1 MNVPPELK
9 IAITEINFLSSPRK
23 YLAEVLQA
31 ICNSMGYRFGSI
43 IEVDEQGNGSMF
55 SSYNLPQNYPE
66 RVSKVDESILTS
78 PCGEAIKTS
87 KIVVVN
93 DTLSD
98 PRLAPWYDLVRAC
111 DLKTIVWV
119 PLKSKGRVF
128 GTYNLYDNRIREVR
142 EDELQT
148 LEQIAIII
156 SIAIVSNQYLDKL
169 SSKTKELEK
178 EIIRRKHVEKELRRS
193 EERYRTFIEQS
204 SQGIWCM
211 EFDEP
216 IYTGLPVDEQVRRR
230 YQYGYISEC
239 NPALARMYGHPSA
252 EDMIGKRYR
261 EFYGS
266 SYDEQNLE
274 AHQSFVESNYQI
286 NNVESQEID
295 KEGNP
300 TYFLNNAVGI
310 IDDGYLVRVWGT
322 QTDITDRKLAE
333 QKLQKILEELERSN
347 KELEQFA
354 YIASHDLQEPLRK
367 IQAFG
372 DRLQKKYKVE
382 LEEQGQDYLVRM
394 MNASKRMQTLIN
406 DLLRY
411 SRVTTQAKPFEKVDL
426 AETLKEVADDFQF
439 RIQETNGRLE
449 SGELPIIYADPM
461 QIRQLLQNLIDNS
474 LKFYK
479 NDVPPVV
486 KVHGKIVDGL
496 CKLFVEDNGIGFEE
510 RHRDRIFT
518 IFQRL
523 HGRLEYEGTGI
534 GLAVC
539 RKITE
544 RHGGEITAKSKPG
557 QGSTFIITLPLRHN
571 GTLDKKIETGEVIDE
586 R

>member
-1 MNVPPELK
+1 MNIPPELK
-9 IAITEINFLSSPRK
+9 VAITEIDLLSSPRK
-23 YLAEVLQA
+23 YLAEVLRA
-31 ICNSMGYRFGSI
+31 ICNSLGFRFGSV
-43 IEVDEQGNGSMF
+43 IEVDEQGNVSMV
-55 SSYNLPQNYPE
+55 SSYNLPQDYPE
-66 RVSKVDESILTS
+66 QVGSVEESILSS
-78 PCGEAIKTS
+78 PSGEAIETGKV
-87 KIVVVN
+87 VVVN
-93 DTLSD
+93 DTLFD
-98 PRLAPWYDLVRAC
+98 PRLAPWYNLVRTC
-111 DLKTIVWV
+111 DLNTIVWV

-128 GTYNLYDNRIREVR
+128 GTYNLYDNKKREVP

-148 LEQIAIII
+148 LEQIAVVI
-156 SIAIVSNQYLDKL
+156 SIAIISNQYLDKL
-169 SSKTKELEK
+169 NGKTKELEK
-178 EIIRRKHVEKELRRS
+178 EIIKRKHVEKELRRS

-239 NPALARMYGHPSA
+239 NTALARMYGHTST
-252 EDMIGKRYR
+252 EDMIGKRYQ

-274 AHQSFVESNYQI
+274 AHQAFIDSNYHI

-295 KEGNP
+295 KKGNP
-300 TYFLNNAVGI
+300 TYFINNAVGI
-310 IDDGYLVRVWGT
+310 IEDGYLVRVWGT

-372 DRLQKKYKVE
+372 DRLKTKYETK
-382 LEEQGQDYLVRM
+382 LDNQGHDYLTRM
-394 MNASKRMQTLIN
+394 LNATKRMQTLIN
-406 DLLRY
+406 DLLTY
-411 SRVTTQAKPFEKVDL
+411 SRVTTRAKPFDKVDL
-426 AETLKEVADDFQF
+426 AEMVKEIVDDFQL
-439 RIQETNGRLE
+439 RIKETKGCLE
-449 SGELPIIYADPM
+449 IGKLPTIKADPT

-474 LKFYK
+474 LKFHK
-479 NDVPPVV
+479 KKEPPIV
-486 KVHGKIVDGL
+486 KVYGEIDNGR
-496 CKLFVEDNGIGFEE
+496 CKLVVEDNGIGFDEK
-510 RHRDRIFT
+510 HRERIFT

-523 HGRLEYEGTGI
+523 NGRLEYEGTGI

-544 RHGGEITAKSKPG
+544 RHGGEIMARSRPG
-557 QGSTFIITLPLRHN
+557 QGSTFIVTLPLKHN
-571 GTLDKKIETGEVIDE
+571 GKLYD
-586 R
+586 

>member
-1 MNVPPELK
+1 MNLPPELK
-9 IAITEINFLSSPRK
+9 IAITEIDFLSSPRK

-31 ICNSMGYRFGSI
+31 ICNSMGYRFGSV
-43 IEVDEQGNGSMF
+43 IEVDEQGNVSMV
-55 SSYNLPQNYPE
+55 SSYNLPQDYPE
-66 RVSKVDESILTS
+66 QVSNVDESILSS
-78 PCGEAIKTS
+78 PSGEAIQTG

-98 PRLAPWYDLVRAC
+98 PRLAPWYNLVRTC

-119 PLKSKGRVF
+119 PLKTKGRVF
-128 GTYNLYDNRIREVR
+128 GTYNLYDNKKRKVP

-148 LEQIAIII
+148 LEQIAVVI

-169 SSKTKELEK
+169 NSKTKDFEK

-216 IYTGLPVDEQVRRR
+216 IYTSLPVDEQVRRR

-239 NPALARMYGHPSA
+239 NTALARMYGHTSA
-252 EDMIGKRYR
+252 EDMIGKRYQ

-274 AHQSFVESNYQI
+274 AHQAFIDSNYQI
-286 NNVESQEID
+286 NNVESQEVD

-300 TYFLNNAVGI
+300 TYFINNAVGI
-310 IDDGYLVRVWGT
+310 IEDEYLVRVWGT
-322 QTDITDRKLAE
+322 QTDITDRKRAE
-333 QKLQKILEELERSN
+333 QKLQKTLEELERSN
-347 KELEQFA
+347 KELERFA

-372 DRLQKKYKVE
+372 DRLQKKYQAK
-382 LEEQGQDYLVRM
+382 LEELGQDYLARM
-394 MNASKRMQTLIN
+394 LNATKRMQTLIN
-406 DLLRY
+406 DLLTY
-411 SRVTTQAKPFEKVDL
+411 SRVTTQAKPFDKVDL
-426 AETLKEVADDFQF
+426 SETVKEVVDDFQF
-439 RIQETNGRLE
+439 RIEETNGRLE
-449 SGELPIIYADPM
+449 IGELPILEADPTQM
-461 QIRQLLQNLIDNS
+461 RQLLQNLIDNC
-474 LKFYK
+474 LKFHK
-479 NDVPPVV
+479 KEESPIV
-486 KVHGKIVDGL
+486 KVHGKIVDQNY
-496 CKLFVEDNGIGFEE
+496 KLFVEDNGIGFDEK
-510 RHRDRIFT
+510 HRDRIFT

-539 RKITE
+539 RKIME
-544 RHGGEITAKSKPG
+544 RHGGEITARSKPG
-557 QGSTFIITLPLRHN
+557 QGSTFIITLPLKHN
-571 GTLDKKIETGEVIDE
+571 GTLTIKN
-586 R
+586 